1 MASDEIIMNV
11 TPRETRVALIENGNL
26 AELYIERQNEGGIT
40 GNIYKGKVIRVLPG
54 MQAAFVDIG
63 LEKAAFLYVSDVYFN
78 FEEEIEYMTAFEEH
92 LLSTWKTDSTIKS
105 SHSLQIEDLVHEGQ
119 DVIVQV
125 SREPM
130 GTKGARITTHITLPG
145 RYLVL
150 MPTLNH
156 VGVSRKIES
165 DDERKRLK
173 EILQK
178 IKPEEYGVIA
188 RTASEGKS
196 EREFKRDLDFLVK
209 LWDDVQKVKNRVSSP
224 YLIHQDLN
232 IIYRTVRDIF
242 TDDISRLIIDSKEEY
257 DKVIEFTN
265 KFMPKLK
272 YRVELYDDKDPI
284 FDTFDLE
291 VEISR
296 ILDKRVWLKSGGY
309 IVIEETE
316 ALVAIDVNTG
326 KYVGKGNLEDTILKT
341 NLGAAKEIAYQL
353 RLRNIGGIIIIDF
366 IDMEKE
372 SHKAMV
378 YETLK
383 KALKKDKSKT
393 HIQKISELGLV
404 EMTRKRTRESLLKSL
419 CESCSYCEGKGYVKS
434 TSTICSKIFREI
446 SKEGKYV
453 NGNRIFLHVHSEIAD
468 ILLNEE
474 ASSIEHLEEKL
485 DKQIIIKI
493 NEDFS
498 YLEQFEIKG

>member
-26 AELYIERQNEGGIT
+26 AELCIERQNEGGIT

-78 FEEEIEYMTAFEEH
+78 FEEEIEYMTAFEEQ

-196 EREFKRDLDFLVK
+196 EREFKRDFIK
-209 LWDDVQKVKNRVSSP
+209 YN
-224 YLIHQDLN
+224 
-232 IIYRTVRDIF
+232 RTVH
-242 TDDISRLIIDSKEEY
+242 
-257 DKVIEFTN
+257 N
-265 KFMPKLK
+265 
-272 YRVELYDDKDPI
+272 
-284 FDTFDLE
+284 
-291 VEISR
+291 
-296 ILDKRVWLKSGGY
+296 
-309 IVIEETE
+309 
-316 ALVAIDVNTG
+316 
-326 KYVGKGNLEDTILKT
+326 
-341 NLGAAKEIAYQL
+341 
-353 RLRNIGGIIIIDF
+353 
-366 IDMEKE
+366 
-372 SHKAMV
+372 
-378 YETLK
+378 
-383 KALKKDKSKT
+383 
-393 HIQKISELGLV
+393 
-404 EMTRKRTRESLLKSL
+404 
-419 CESCSYCEGKGYVKS
+419 
-434 TSTICSKIFREI
+434 
-446 SKEGKYV
+446 
-453 NGNRIFLHVHSEIAD
+453 
-468 ILLNEE
+468 
-474 ASSIEHLEEKL
+474 
-485 DKQIIIKI
+485 
-493 NEDFS
+493 
-498 YLEQFEIKG
+498 